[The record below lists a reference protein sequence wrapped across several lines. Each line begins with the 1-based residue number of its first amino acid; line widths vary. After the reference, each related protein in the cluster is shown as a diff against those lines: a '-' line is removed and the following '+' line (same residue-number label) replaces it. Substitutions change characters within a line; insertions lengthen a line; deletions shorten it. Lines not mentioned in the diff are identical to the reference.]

1 MLNVQHLEYAV
12 ITAKQYTRIY
22 AEQVHRKEY
31 QNMEVITKMQP
42 ISALTNS
49 TARIDVIVNI
59 VPGCGCK

>member
-1 MLNVQHLEYAV
+1 
-12 ITAKQYTRIY
+12 
-22 AEQVHRKEY
+22 
-31 QNMEVITKMQP
+31 MEVITKMQP